1 MINIL
6 ICSAIVLCFALIAFG
21 AIFLNYEVSKE
32 KEEAKQMNTKL
43 QAEVSRLKEVVYNN
57 KRLDSIYINED
68 KNMSG
73 CKRTIVVNLLRKIIN
88 NMFDEY
94 ENEMI
99 TVATDDHTIK
109 VIDKDEDEE
118 KIITRYVYLNREDK
132 NLYKDLLEY

>member
-43 QAEVSRLKEVVYNN
+43 QAEVDKLKASCNN

-68 KNMSG
+68 KNLSG

-88 NMFDEY
+88 NLYDLSDNHLVEY
-94 ENEMI
+94 NDIER
-99 TVATDDHTIK
+99 TINLAK
-109 VIDKDEDEE
+109 TAES
-118 KIITRYVYLNREDK
+118 IIK
-132 NLYKDLLEY
+132 N

>member
-88 NMFDEY
+88 NLYDLSDNHLVEY
-94 ENEMI
+94 NDIER
-99 TVATDDHTIK
+99 TINLAK
-109 VIDKDEDEE
+109 TAES
-118 KIITRYVYLNREDK
+118 IIK
-132 NLYKDLLEY
+132 N